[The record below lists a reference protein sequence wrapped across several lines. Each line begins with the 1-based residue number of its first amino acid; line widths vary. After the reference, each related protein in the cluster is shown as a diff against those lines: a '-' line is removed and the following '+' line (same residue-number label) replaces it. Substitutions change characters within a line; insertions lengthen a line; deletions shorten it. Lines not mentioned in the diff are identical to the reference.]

1 MGGAGKWL
9 RGIGIAGIVIILAL
23 GAGWVLVG
31 PDWRA
36 LIAHPPSGRDVLFWS
51 NAQRDAAFR
60 MMDRLPM
67 IIESRPI
74 PAGDT
79 PRPLPE
85 GKPLDIS
92 AQLDLDAYMAAQNA
106 AAVVILHNGEIRLE
120 RYGNAFTPEGRWTS
134 FSVAKSLTS
143 TLVGAAIVDGYIDS
157 LEDPVTKYI
166 PDLAGSPYDDVTI
179 AQLLT
184 MTSGV
189 AWNEDYEDPQSDV
202 ARFDSAEPV
211 PGQSSI
217 VTYMRGLSRAHPPG
231 EVWNYSTGET
241 NLIGVLVS
249 EATGKPVAD
258 YLSEKIWAPYGMEQ
272 DATWLLGSDG
282 HEISGCC
289 IQAATRDFARFG
301 QFILDGAAT
310 DAGPVVPSDWLPAAT
325 VKQADI
331 GEPGYGYGFQWWTWD
346 DGAFMA
352 DGIFGQGIFID
363 PSRNL
368 VIASNANWTSALGL
382 RDGEWPARSD
392 FYRKVQAAIDAE
404 AAE

>member
-1 MGGAGKWL
+1 MSGAGKWL
-9 RGIGIAGIVIILAL
+9 QGIGIVGVVIILAL
-23 GAGWVLVG
+23 GAGWVLIG

-36 LIAHPPSGRDVLFWS
+36 LLANPPTSRDVLFWS
-51 NAQRDAAFR
+51 GPQRDAAFR
-60 MMDRLPM
+60 MIDRVPF
-67 IIESRPI
+67 ISDARAI
-74 PAGDT
+74 PKGET
-79 PRPLPE
+79 TRPLPE
-85 GKPLDIS
+85 GPPLDLGP
-92 AQLDLDAYMAAQNA
+92 LDLDAYLTAQNTA
-106 AAVVILHNGEIRLE
+106 ALVILHNGQVRLE
-120 RYGNAFTPEGRWTS
+120 RYGNSFTPQGRWTS

-143 TLVGAAIVDGYIDS
+143 TLVGAAIVDGYIES
-157 LEDPVTKYI
+157 LDDPVTKYI
-166 PDLAGSPYDDVTI
+166 PDLAGSPYDTVTL

-189 AWNEDYEDPQSDV
+189 AWNEDYEDPKSDV
-202 ARFDSAEPV
+202 ALFNGVAAEP
-211 PGQSSI
+211 GKIGI

-231 EVWNYSTGET
+231 EVWHYSTGET

-249 EATGKPVAD
+249 AATGKTVAD

-272 DATWLLGSDG
+272 DATWLLGEDG

-289 IQAATRDFARFG
+289 IQASTRDFARFG
-301 QFILDGAAT
+301 QFILDGAMT
-310 DAGPVVPSDWLPAAT
+310 DTGAIVPADWLPAAT
-325 VKQADI
+325 TKQADI

-363 PSRNL
+363 PARNL

-382 RDGEWPARSD
+382 RGGEWPARTD
-392 FYRKVQAAIDAE
+392 FYRAVQAALDAE